1 MIPLTWEIKNGAY
14 DLRRNVS
21 KESNEGQLV
30 LIDFRRTMTNHLDQH
45 IVRIER
51 IQNERWFRQYQI
63 HKKDFDSRLQEDT
76 EQRLYHGC
84 ADGESAVNSIIEYGF
99 NRSLAGT
106 QHGKDILFHKH

>member
-1 MIPLTWEIKNGAY
+1 MTNGVY
-14 DLRRNVS
+14 NLRMNIA

-30 LIDFRRTMTNHLDQH
+30 LTDFRRTMANYNDQS

-63 HKKDFDSRLQEDT
+63 HKKDFDNRLNEDT

-84 ADGESAVNSIIEYGF
+84 ADGESSVKSIIEYGF

-106 QHGKDILFHKH
+106 QHGKTISFI